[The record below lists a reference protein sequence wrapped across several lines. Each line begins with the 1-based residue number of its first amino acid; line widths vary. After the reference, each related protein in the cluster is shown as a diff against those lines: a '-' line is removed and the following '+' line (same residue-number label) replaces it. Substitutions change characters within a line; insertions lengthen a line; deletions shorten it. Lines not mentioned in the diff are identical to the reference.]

1 MVDCIFKKS
10 GDIYQCSNCGATKKK
25 ATRRNCTLK
34 KGFGDTVANITKA
47 VGVKP
52 CGGCNKRRAKLNNLT
67 ATPAYRNARL
77 IRTAELI
84 IHTIKLAEQVP
95 PEIDGVCGIPR
106 SGMIPASVIAA
117 HLHLP
122 LYTFDK
128 GYVKHV
134 GSGSRLTNTPSKN
147 ILFVDD
153 TTMMGNTLKK
163 LESVKGLKASVYVN
177 PHSPRKPDL
186 YTKEL
191 EPPHLL
197 EWNLFNS
204 GFCKNMAFDM
214 DGVICH
220 DQPPEL
226 WGKQVERPRYLP
238 RRSPVTIITA
248 RLERDRLVTESWLK
262 DHGVWVE
269 NLVMF
274 PGTEADRLKPRA
286 ISEYK
291 AKAFK
296 ESGKDWYVESDS
308 RQAREIAELT
318 GAWVICTENGE
329 VY

>member
-1 MVDCIFKKS
+1 MDCVFNKTDN
-10 GDIYQCSNCGATKKK
+10 GYTCRNCGTTKRKK
-25 ATRRNCTLK
+25 TRRNCGLK
-34 KGFGDTVANITKA
+34 KGYGDTISNLTKA
-47 VGVKP
+47 IGVKP
-52 CGGCNKRRAKLNNLT
+52 CGGCQKRRAKLNNLT

-77 IRTAELI
+77 IPTAELI
-84 IHTIKLAEQVP
+84 GDAIKLAEQVP
-95 PEIDGVCGIPR
+95 PEVDGVCGIPR

-122 LYTFDK
+122 LYTYHK
-128 GYVKHV
+128 GQVKNV
-134 GSGSRLTNTPSKN
+134 GKGSRLSSTDGQNL
-147 ILFVDD
+147 LFVDD

-204 GFCKNMAFDM
+204 GYCKNMAFDL

-220 DQPPEL
+220 DQPPQL
-226 WGKQVERPRYLP
+226 WGKKVERPRYLP

-262 DHGVWVE
+262 DYGVIVE
-269 NLVMF
+269 KLVMF
-274 PGTEADRLKPRA
+274 QGTEADRLKPLA
-286 ISEYK
+286 ISKYK
-291 AKAFK
+291 AEAFK
-296 ESGKDWYVESDS
+296 GSGKDWYVESDS

>member
-1 MVDCIFKKS
+1 MDCVFNKTDN
-10 GDIYQCSNCGATKKK
+10 GYTCRNCGTTKRKK
-25 ATRRNCTLK
+25 TRRNCGLK
-34 KGFGDTVANITKA
+34 KGYGDTISNLTKA
-47 VGVKP
+47 IGVKP
-52 CGGCNKRRAKLNNLT
+52 CGGCQKRRAKLNNLT

-77 IRTAELI
+77 IPTAELI
-84 IHTIKLAEQVP
+84 IDAIKLAEKVP

-106 SGMIPASVIAA
+106 SGMIPASVIAT

-122 LYTFDK
+122 LYTFDR
-128 GYVKHV
+128 GYVKNV
-134 GSGSRLTNTPSKN
+134 GSGSRLTNTPSKSL
-147 ILFVDD
+147 LFVDD

-204 GFCKNMAFDM
+204 GYCKNMAFDM

-238 RRSPVTIITA
+238 RRSAVTIITA

-262 DHGVWVE
+262 DHGVTVE
-269 NLVMF
+269 KLVMF
-274 PGTEADRLKPRA
+274 PGTEADRLKPLA

-296 ESGKDWYVESDS
+296 KSGKDWYVESDS

>member
-1 MVDCIFKKS
+1 MDCVFNKTDK
-10 GDIYQCSNCGATKKK
+10 GYQCPNCGVTKRKK
-25 ATRRNCTLK
+25 TRRNCGLK
-34 KGFGDTVANITKA
+34 KGFGDTVSNLTKA
-47 VGVKP
+47 VGIKP
-52 CGGCNKRRAKLNNLT
+52 CGACNKRRAKLNNLT

-77 IRTAELI
+77 IPTAELI
-84 IHTIKLAEQVP
+84 VDAVKLAEQVP

-122 LYTFDK
+122 LYTYYK
-128 GYVKHV
+128 GQVKNV
-134 GSGSRLTNTPSKN
+134 GNGSRLDSIGGRNL
-147 ILFVDD
+147 LFVDD
-153 TTMMGNTLKK
+153 TTMIGNTLKK

-177 PHSPRKPDL
+177 PHSARKPDL
-186 YTKEL
+186 YTNEL

-204 GFCKNMAFDM
+204 GYCKNMAFDM

-220 DQPPEL
+220 DQPRKL

-262 DHGVWVE
+262 DHGVTVE
-269 NLVMF
+269 KLVMF
-274 PGTEADRLKPRA
+274 PGNEADRLKPRA

-291 AKAFK
+291 AEAFK
-296 ESGKDWYVESDS
+296 ESGKDWYVESCS
-308 RQAREIAELT
+308 QQAREIAELT